1 MPEALMAM
9 TTSPGP
15 GVGSGNSR
23 SSSFRLPRKTMP
35 FISVSFAFVDERQER
50 LPRAEPPEVLAERRD
65 DAEAEQLVQAVG
77 LPDRL
82 DAGLGGHVLDV
93 HRQHAHPESERAPRH
108 GAPRAAEAD
117 DAHRQLVELA
127 LLAADRLAQA
137 IVGRAERGVEAT
149 REAEEE
155 REGVLGQVDADLTLL
170 GRQEDVALDQVG
182 GQDRVHP
189 GADRVVVA
197 QAPLEGEDLRRH
209 ATEQHVRVHDLG
221 ALARRIRRLHEG
233 GPGAG
238 RLEDPGAILGGERRD
253 DQNGC
258 IKDPHVGVKSSSK
271 GAPVA
276 TKIVLS
282 PKLPGPLVEIAR
294 AIMPAG
300 YELRVAEQGT
310 PEFLDAVEDAE
321 YFVGF
326 ARTSLGSDFYR
337 AAPHIKLVQLISAG
351 YDRGD
356 IEAAR
361 KARVPV
367 CNNGGAN
374 AIAVAEHTLALML
387 AVTKKLVWQHNNVVA
402 GKWRVGD
409 FATTRLYEL
418 SGKTLGIVGLGNI
431 GKKVAR
437 RALGFDM
444 HVQYYDIVRLAE
456 DAEDAL
462 GVRFV
467 LFQELLRTSDVVSL
481 HVPLTDR
488 TRRMMGEEAFAL
500 MKPGA
505 ILINTCRGLVVDE
518 AALHKALTTGRLAG
532 AGLDVMLEEPPPA
545 NHPLFSLDSV
555 TITPHMAGP
564 TWENWQRCFRNAF
577 DNIQRVAAGD
587 KPLWVVPE
595 LRDLLS

>member
-1 MPEALMAM
+1 
-9 TTSPGP
+9 
-15 GVGSGNSR
+15 
-23 SSSFRLPRKTMP
+23 
-35 FISVSFAFVDERQER
+35 
-50 LPRAEPPEVLAERRD
+50 
-65 DAEAEQLVQAVG
+65 
-77 LPDRL
+77 
-82 DAGLGGHVLDV
+82 
-93 HRQHAHPESERAPRH
+93 
-108 GAPRAAEAD
+108 
-117 DAHRQLVELA
+117 
-127 LLAADRLAQA
+127 
-137 IVGRAERGVEAT
+137 
-149 REAEEE
+149 
-155 REGVLGQVDADLTLL
+155 
-170 GRQEDVALDQVG
+170 
-182 GQDRVHP
+182 
-189 GADRVVVA
+189 
-197 QAPLEGEDLRRH
+197 
-209 ATEQHVRVHDLG
+209 
-221 ALARRIRRLHEG
+221 
-233 GPGAG
+233 
-238 RLEDPGAILGGERRD
+238 
-253 DQNGC
+253 
-258 IKDPHVGVKSSSK
+258 
-271 GAPVA
+271 
-276 TKIVLS
+276 
-282 PKLPGPLVEIAR
+282 
-294 AIMPAG
+294 
-300 YELRVAEQGT
+300 
-310 PEFLDAVEDAE
+310 
-321 YFVGF
+321 
-326 ARTSLGSDFYR
+326 
-337 AAPHIKLVQLISAG
+337 
-351 YDRGD
+351 
-356 IEAAR
+356 
-361 KARVPV
+361 
-367 CNNGGAN
+367 
-374 AIAVAEHTLALML
+374 ML

-409 FATTRLYEL
+409 FATTRLAEL

-505 ILINTCRGLVVDE
+505 ILINTCRGPVVDE
-518 AALHKALTTGRLAG
+518 AALYKALTTGRLAG